1 MKRIYPSMLVLALV
15 AGAAAAATAGEF
27 SFGVKGGLVT
37 TNVTGVPEE
46 WEDSQ
51 SYRTSFSGGV
61 FLNYAFD
68 EALSIQP
75 ELLYVPKGFTGVL
88 YDGFI
93 DVDVTPSI
101 DFIEVP
107 ILLKWT
113 FGGGGKIRP
122 CIFAGPSIGFVT
134 GSTLD
139 IGIGWLSADIDMS
152 DFTNDTDFGVVAGAG
167 LGFET
172 KYGLLTLDARFQRGF
187 SDIIESAEF
196 DIAGETQSITVDEFK
211 HYGFAFLAGIEF

>member
-1 MKRIYPSMLVLALV
+1 M
-15 AGAAAAATAGEF
+15 T
-27 SFGVKGGLVT
+27 
-37 TNVTGVPEE
+37 
-46 WEDSQ
+46 DS
-51 SYRTSFSGGV
+51 
-61 FLNYAFD
+61 
-68 EALSIQP
+68 
-75 ELLYVPKGFTGVL
+75 K
-88 YDGFI
+88 
-93 DVDVTPSI
+93 
-101 DFIEVP
+101 
-107 ILLKWT
+107 
-113 FGGGGKIRP
+113 
-122 CIFAGPSIGFVT
+122 
-134 GSTLD
+134 LD